1 MKKLG
6 KILLAM
12 FLLFAAVLP
21 NIGRVHAEDKNVK
34 IGVAFYK
41 FDDAYMSSVRT
52 ALEKVAKEHSNVEL
66 ILNDS
71 QNDQAKQNDQIDVM
85 IQKGVDVLLI
95 NVVDTGAAEAVVQ
108 KAKDANIPLVLFN
121 REPATD
127 VVKAFEK
134 ARFVGTT
141 AKEAGIIQGKM
152 IAELWNSDMKKYDRN
167 GNGKLDYVMLIGDAE
182 NPEAIAR
189 TKYAVDTLTEAKI
202 EVNKLGDQVAN
213 WDPDKAKT
221 ATDAWLSKDADN
233 IDFVISNND
242 SMASGAISALQAAG
256 FNTDAKAE
264 KMIPVFGVDATE
276 EAQDLISRGVMAG
289 TVKQDA
295 EGMAKAIFT
304 LSYNA
309 SQGKD
314 FLEGSDYKYDDTQ
327 VSVRIPYQAFNGR

>member
-1 MKKLG
+1 MKKVITWCAIFCLFC
-6 KILLAM
+6 LA
-12 FLLFAAVLP
+12 LVPSLSPKVQ
-21 NIGRVHAEDKNVK
+21 AEDKNIK

-41 FDDAYMSSVRT
+41 YDDAYMSSVRV
-52 ALEKVAKEHSNVEL
+52 ALEKIAKEHSNVEL
-66 ILNDS
+66 IVNDS

-108 KAKDANIPLVLFN
+108 KAKDSNIPLVLFN

-127 VVKAFEK
+127 VVKAYDK

-152 IAELWNSDMKKYDRN
+152 IAELWKSDKKYDRN
-167 GNGKLDYVMLIGDAE
+167 GNGKLDYVMLIGDPE

-221 ATDAWLSKDADN
+221 ATDAWLAKDADN
-233 IDFVISNND
+233 IDVIISNND
-242 SMASGAISALQAAG
+242 SMASGAIAALQGAG
-256 FNTDAKAE
+256 FNTDAKAD
-264 KMIPVFGVDATE
+264 KKIPVFGVDATE
-276 EAQDLISRGVMAG
+276 EAVDLIARGIMTG

-295 EGMAKAIFT
+295 EGMAKAVFA

-309 SQGKD
+309 GQGKD
-314 FLEGSDYKYDDTQ
+314 FLDGTDYKYDDTQ
-327 VSVRIPYQAFNGR
+327 VAVRIPYQAFNGQ